1 MAAHRMCVE
10 IDFFKRKR
18 VLCDVQ
24 PVYIKIPPINQRWL
38 EFETIHQNK
47 LSAIQYI
54 HRTPTNVGYN
64 ARIDGHIFLMWGLNP
79 SATIR
84 CALALYYIFFISL
97 QFC

>member
-1 MAAHRMCVE
+1 MCVE

-64 ARIDGHIFLMWGLNP
+64 ARIDGHIFFDVGSQSQRNNSLCIGIILYLFYF
-79 SATIR
+79 ATILLKKFR
-84 CALALYYIFFISL
+84 
-97 QFC
+97 